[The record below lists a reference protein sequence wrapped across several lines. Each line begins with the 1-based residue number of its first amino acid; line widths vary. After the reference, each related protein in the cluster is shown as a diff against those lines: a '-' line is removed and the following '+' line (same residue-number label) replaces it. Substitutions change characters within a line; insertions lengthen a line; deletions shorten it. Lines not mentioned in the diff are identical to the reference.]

1 MVGLSAGG
9 SVALGVFVGL
19 LSTSIQSVGLTLQRK
34 SHLLEEEKEEHHV
47 RRPPYRRRR
56 WQLGMLMFIIANLVG
71 STIQITTLP
80 LPVLSTLQ
88 ASGLVFNSICAS
100 LILSEPFTRY
110 SLFGTILV
118 AVGAVLIG
126 TFGALTEPSHTL
138 DQLLDLLARPEFL
151 VWLFATFF
159 ISILLFIAQWFMK
172 RLFHRPSPLVR
183 LLRGM
188 CFGAMSGILSAHSLL
203 VAKSA
208 VELLVRTIVDRHNQF
223 NRWQSWVILLGLVAL
238 ALSQLYFLHRGLKL
252 TSTSVLYPFVFCI
265 YNIIAILD
273 GLIYFRQASRLP
285 VRDACL
291 IAVGVV
297 ILLGGVACLSWRLE
311 DKVPTAA
318 GHQRKAS
325 RHSFTGV
332 PPPRTALTPGLGF
345 IDTGGSE
352 SDEQSPFLGPTHF
365 DEESPLGISSGN
377 KKRKS
382 SHAAGVGPDEQ
393 TPLLTRANTA
403 PFRTGDAGT
412 FSQGREGRPRPAN
425 LSKLR
430 RMTISEEAGE
440 IWDELNDRTS
450 PGNSL
455 RSPLDSRGRGRGRA
469 HARARS
475 GTLPILHESGRR
487 DSWWDKFALGS
498 GKKPEAVPSP
508 RMRSGAGTSDHED
521 DDPAAPLMSPSPPQR
536 NPGWFRTI
544 RIPRTR
550 SGSDRQGS
558 RGPFRMSWWGRNY
571 PKSDSQDESPP
582 ERRNGDG
589 AGGGDGR

>member
-1 MVGLSAGG
+1 MVELSAGG

-100 LILSEPFTRY
+100 LILSEPFTTF

-118 AVGAVLIG
+118 AAGAVLIG
-126 TFGALTEPSHTL
+126 IFGALTEPSHTL
-138 DQLLDLLARPEFL
+138 DQLLALLARAEFL

-159 ISILLFIAQWFMK
+159 ITILLFIAQWFLK

-188 CFGAMSGILSAHSLL
+188 SFGAMSGILSAHSLL

-285 VRDACL
+285 VRAAIL

-297 ILLGGVACLSWRLE
+297 ILLGGVAALSWRLE
-311 DKVPTAA
+311 DKDPVAA
-318 GHQRKAS
+318 SHQRKAS
-325 RHSFTGV
+325 RNSFTGV

-345 IDTGGSE
+345 IDAGGSD
-352 SDEQSPFLGPTHF
+352 SDDEQSPYSGPTRF
-365 DEESPLGISSGN
+365 DEEAPLGISSAN
-377 KKRKS
+377 RKRKS
-382 SHAAGVGPDEQ
+382 SHAAGVGSDEQ
-393 TPLLTRANTA
+393 TPLLARTNTA
-403 PFRTGDAGT
+403 NAGT
-412 FSQGREGRPRPAN
+412 FSQGRAGRPRPAS
-425 LSKLR
+425 LGKIR

-450 PGNSL
+450 PGGLN
-455 RSPLDSRGRGRGRA
+455 SPLESRGRGKARA

-475 GTLPILHESGRR
+475 GTLPILRESRKN
-487 DSWWDKFALGS
+487 SWWDSLTS
-498 GKKPEAVPSP
+498 GGAKKPEAAPSP
-508 RMRSGAGTSDHED
+508 RPRSGAGASDYED
-521 DDPAAPLMSPSPPQR
+521 EDPAATLLSPSPDR

-544 RIPRTR
+544 RLPRTR
-550 SGSDRQGS
+550 SYPDRRGN
-558 RGPFRMSWWGRNY
+558 RGPFRLSWWSRN
-571 PKSDSQDESPP
+571 PQKDDTPSEP
-582 ERRNGDG
+582 ERRD
-589 AGGGDGR
+589 GGGDD

>member
-1 MVGLSAGG
+1 MVELSAGG

-110 SLFGTILV
+110 SFVGTVLV
-118 AVGAVLIG
+118 AIGAVLIG
-126 TFGALTEPSHTL
+126 IFGALTEPSHTL

-151 VWLFATFF
+151 VWLFSTFF

-223 NRWQSWVILLGLVAL
+223 NRWQSWIILLGLVAL
-238 ALSQLYFLHRGLKL
+238 ALTQLYFLHRGLKL

-285 VRDACL
+285 VRDAIL
-291 IAVGVV
+291 IAVGTV
-297 ILLGGVACLSWRLE
+297 ILLGGVAALSWRLE
-311 DKVPTAA
+311 DKDPVAA
-318 GHQRKAS
+318 GHHRKAS
-325 RHSFTGV
+325 RRSFSGI

-345 IDTGGSE
+345 IDTGGSD
-352 SDEQSPFLGPTHF
+352 SDDEQSPYSGPTRF
-365 DEESPLGISSGN
+365 DEEAPLGISSAS
-377 KKRKS
+377 KKREG
-382 SHAAGVGPDEQ
+382 SHAVRAASDEQ
-393 TPLLTRANTA
+393 TPLLSRTNTA
-403 PFRTGDAGT
+403 PFKSSNAGT
-412 FSQGREGRPRPAN
+412 FSQKREGQHKPAN
-425 LSKLR
+425 LNRLR

-440 IWDELNDRTS
+440 IWDELNDRDLRTS

-455 RSPLDSRGRGRGRA
+455 RSPLDSRGRGRGKA
-469 HARARS
+469 HARSRS
-475 GTLPILHESGRR
+475 GTMPVSRQINRKN
-487 DSWWDKFALGS
+487 SWWDSFTPG
-498 GKKPEAVPSP
+498 GKKTPAASSP
-508 RMRSGAGTSDHED
+508 RTRSGAGASDYED
-521 DDPAAPLMSPSPPQR
+521 EDPAAPILSPSPER
-536 NPGWFRTI
+536 NRGWNWTI

-550 SGSDRQGS
+550 NGADRRGS
-558 RGPFRMSWWGRNY
+558 RGPFRMSWWSRNNQ
-571 PKSDSQDESPP
+571 KDDTQNESEP
-582 ERRNGDG
+582 RRDGD
-589 AGGGDGR
+589 GGGDGC

>member
-1 MVGLSAGG
+1 MVELSAGG

-110 SLFGTILV
+110 SFFGTILV
-118 AVGAVLIG
+118 AIGAVLIG
-126 TFGALTEPSHTL
+126 IFGALTEPSHTL
-138 DQLLDLLARPEFL
+138 DQLLDLLARAEFL

-159 ISILLFIAQWFMK
+159 ISMLLFVAQWLMK
-172 RLFHRPSPLVR
+172 RIFHRPSPLVR

-188 CFGAMSGILSAHSLL
+188 CFGALSGILSAHSLL

-223 NRWQSWVILLGLVAL
+223 DRWQSWVILLGLVAL
-238 ALSQLYFLHRGLKL
+238 ALTQLYFLHRGLKL

-285 VRDACL
+285 VRDAIL

-297 ILLGGVACLSWRLE
+297 ILLAGVAALSWRLE
-311 DKVPTAA
+311 DKDPIAA
-318 GHQRKAS
+318 GHHRKAS
-325 RHSFTGV
+325 RASFTGV

-345 IDTGGSE
+345 LDAGGSDSE
-352 SDEQSPFLGPTHF
+352 EQSPYCGPTRF
-365 DEESPLGISSGN
+365 DEEAPLGISSAN
-377 KKRKS
+377 KKRKG
-382 SHAAGVGPDEQ
+382 SHAAGAASDEQ
-393 TPLLTRANTA
+393 TPLLARTNTA
-403 PFRTGDAGT
+403 PFKPFGAGT
-412 FSQGREGRPRPAN
+412 FSQKREGQPRPAN
-425 LSKLR
+425 LNRMR

-455 RSPLDSRGRGRGRA
+455 RSPLDSRGRGRGKA
-469 HARARS
+469 HARSRS
-475 GTLPILHESGRR
+475 GTLPMLRETGRKN
-487 DSWWDKFALGS
+487 SWWDSIAAGA
-498 GKKPEAVPSP
+498 KKTPTAPSP
-508 RMRSGAGTSDHED
+508 KTRSGAGASDYED
-521 DDPAAPLMSPSPPQR
+521 DDPTATLLSPSPER
-536 NPGWFRTI
+536 NRGWNWTI
-544 RIPRTR
+544 RVPRAR
-550 SGSDRQGS
+550 NDSERRGS
-558 RGPFRMSWWGRNY
+558 RGPFRMSWWSRSNQ
-571 PKSDSQDESPP
+571 KDDTQEDP
-582 ERRNGDG
+582 ERRNGNG
-589 AGGGDGR
+589 GGGDSR